1 MEQWKRLFDLADKL
15 KALQPW
21 NLLYEDEIFG
31 VRDPGIGT
39 IGFISFMGSGGE
51 HYAVSVYLGERALM
65 KFFNLS
71 ENAENMPPESILE
84 ISQLQ
89 VSFEGRDQLEK
100 EDRDIIKAIGKKYSG
115 KSAWPMFRSF
125 RPGMVP
131 WFLEEAEKD
140 SMICFLEQALEVA
153 SRPFIADLLQLK
165 PAVPN
170 VFLIRDYSLKA
181 GRPAWKD
188 AFHQVHDLTETEITG
203 PLPMDLVR
211 GVATLPAGN
220 NILEADFFMTP
231 AQIRP
236 PGVRPFFSYM
246 LLLVDKKSE
255 MVLGFENLDPS
266 NGLEYMY
273 GKIPAILLK
282 KLISLKARPKEIHV
296 SSDVLAKLAKTI
308 TKGINVPVITKKCL
322 PGLDKAKQDVLQ
334 YLMG

>member
-1 MEQWKRLFDLADKL
+1 MEQWKRLFELADKL

-21 NLLYEDEIFG
+21 NFLYEDEIFG
-31 VRDPGIGT
+31 VRDPGTGT
-39 IGFISFMGSGGE
+39 IGFISFMGARGE
-51 HYAVSVYLGERALM
+51 HYAMSVYLGERALM

-71 ENAENMPPESILE
+71 ENADNMSPESILE

-100 EDRDIIKAIGKKYSG
+100 EDREIIKAIGKKYSG

-131 WFLEEAEKD
+131 WFLEEAEKE
-140 SMICFLEQALEVA
+140 SMICFLEQAVEVA

-170 VFLIRDYSLKA
+170 VFLIRDYALIAEKPS
-181 GRPAWKD
+181 WKD
-188 AFHQVHDLTETEITG
+188 SFHQVHELPETEITG
-203 PLPMDLVR
+203 PLPIELVR
-211 GVATLPAGN
+211 GVSTLPAGN
-220 NILEADFFMTP
+220 LILEADFFMTP

-266 NGLEYMY
+266 NGLEPMY

-282 KLISLKARPKEIHV
+282 QIKGLKTRPKEIHV
-296 SSDVLAKLAKTI
+296 SSDVLTKLGNTI
-308 TKGINVPVITKKCL
+308 TRGINVPVIKKNRL
-322 PGLDKAKQDVLQ
+322 PALGKAKKDVMRYLQ
-334 YLMG
+334 G